1 MIFITSEMHYRSK
14 RLVAE
19 IMDVS
24 TQQTSLGRLVTA
36 RAVSSGK
43 ALLSGPA
50 DTGSLKALI
59 QGMKRFDVDTTIVD
73 GALSRLSLSSPAVTE
88 AMVLATG
95 AAVSCNIPQ
104 LVRKTKYVY
113 DLICLEKA
121 EPEII
126 RQLIDI
132 EQGMWSI
139 DENGKVHD
147 LNIPSVFMLENNK
160 DEVFKYGNTL
170 YVAGRHQ

>member
-59 QGMKRFDVDTTIVD
+59 QEMKRFDVDTTIVD
-73 GALSRLSLSSPAVTE
+73 RGTLPPQSQLSGCDGSH
-88 AMVLATG
+88 G
-95 AAVSCNIPQ
+95 VSHGSRGI
-104 LVRKTKYVY
+104 L
-113 DLICLEKA
+113 
-121 EPEII
+121 
-126 RQLIDI
+126 
-132 EQGMWSI
+132 
-139 DENGKVHD
+139 
-147 LNIPSVFMLENNK
+147 
-160 DEVFKYGNTL
+160 
-170 YVAGRHQ
+170 

>member
-1 MIFITSEMHYRSK
+1 
-14 RLVAE
+14 
-19 IMDVS
+19 
-24 TQQTSLGRLVTA
+24 
-36 RAVSSGK
+36 
-43 ALLSGPA
+43 
-50 DTGSLKALI
+50 
-59 QGMKRFDVDTTIVD
+59 MKRFDVDTTIVD

-170 YVAGRHQ
+170 YVAGAIRD